1 MKIKITADSTCD
13 LPKELVETYSIG
25 IMPLYIVRDGES
37 LRDGEEITTPEVFA
51 YTKRTGELC
60 GTAAV
65 AVLDYINAWTEW
77 KNEYDAVV
85 HVSLSSELS
94 ASYNNA
100 CIAAKE
106 VGNVWV
112 VDSRSL
118 STGSGHLALDAAIM
132 AESGADAPKIAAEL
146 ERLSPL
152 LDVSF
157 ILDTLDNLRRGG
169 RCTALQA
176 LGANL
181 LSLKPCIEVHDG
193 GMRVAKKYRGK
204 TDNVF
209 IQYVMDRLKDRD
221 DIDLRR
227 VFITDSGIS
236 NDARQKI
243 EEAVLACQPFERCTI
258 TFPAARFPATAGL
271 IPWGFCTTTNKL
283 LRGGA
288 VPPFFL

>member
-1 MKIKITADSTCD
+1 MRVKVSADSTCD
-13 LPKELVETYSIG
+13 LPKELVYTYDIG

-37 LRDGEEITTPEVFA
+37 VRDGEEISTPEVFA

-65 AVLDYINAWTEW
+65 AIHDYINAWTEW
-77 KNEYDAVV
+77 KKEYDAIV

-112 VDSRSL
+112 IDSRNL
-118 STGSGHLALDAAIM
+118 STGSGHLALDAAILAKNGM
-132 AESGADAPKIAAEL
+132 DAEEIAAEL
-146 ERLSPL
+146 ERLIPK

-157 ILDTLDNLRRGG
+157 VLDTLDNLRRGG

-181 LSLKPCIEVHDG
+181 LSLKPCIEVQDG
-193 GMRVAKKYRGK
+193 CMRVAKKYRGK

-209 IQYVMDRLKDRD
+209 IQYVLDRLKDRD

-227 VFITDSGIS
+227 VFITDSGIP
-236 NDARQKI
+236 DDIRRKI
-243 EEAVLACQPFERCTI
+243 EEAVLSCQPFEKVYRNISGCTI
-258 TFPAARFPATAGL
+258 SSHCGPYSMGIL
-271 IPWGFCTTTNKL
+271 YYHK
-283 LRGGA
+283 
-288 VPPFFL
+288 